1 MVKIKHCRV
10 CNVVLTTKNKYRPRS
25 RTKGNGSICY
35 PCHLAVKRARY
46 KSRTKNKTVYIEEKH
61 YPRTRVVQ
69 ELSKQDSS
77 RWRMSRS
84 FSNAPKKKDGV
95 WKVSEFTEF
104 IKGRKFF
111 TSRFGSRPAREGFPS
126 KVGTRVGT
134 IVLVRQNNKVTKQYQ
149 HQVCDEC
156 GSNDVRLDSRG
167 YKYCTECFLI
177 Q

>member
-1 MVKIKHCRV
+1 MLKTKHCRV
-10 CNVVLTTKNKYRPRS
+10 CDVVLTTKNKYRPRS

-35 PCHLAVKRARY
+35 PCHLAINRARY
-46 KSRTKNKTVYIEEKH
+46 KSRMKNKTVYIEEKH

-69 ELSKQDSS
+69 KLSEQDSS

-84 FSNAPKKKDGV
+84 FSDI
-95 WKVSEFTEF
+95 SEFLQ
-104 IKGRKFF
+104 GRKFF

-134 IVLVRQNNKVTKQYQ
+134 IVLVRQNHKVTKQYQ

-156 GSNDVRLDSRG
+156 GSNDIRLDSRG
-167 YKYCTECFLI
+167 YKYCTQCFLI